1 MKSHFR
7 TMLLFFI
14 AFSISLMT
22 QADSLCGDKGFFNTV
37 LNLCQGY
44 NGGVWSAGSRGSSN
58 TQQHTPRDYFG
69 AIAADVVEGKES
81 ARANNHVSAAAA
93 KQAALQGCGLPG
105 CKVII
110 AYKNGCGATATSSL
124 RNVVGGIGDTPEE
137 AEQNALDKCEQTK
150 NGGQCQIWSR
160 AKCSYYE

>member
-1 MKSHFR
+1 MKRCLH
-7 TMLLFFI
+7 TLLLSYI
-14 AFSISLMT
+14 ACSISLMT
-22 QADSLCGDKGFFNTV
+22 QADSLCGDGHWDPA
-37 LNLCQGY
+37 LNLCQG
-44 NGGVWSAGSRGSSN
+44 GAGAGVYYPGQENRN
-58 TQQHTPRDYFG
+58 QQHTPRDYYG

-81 ARANNHVSAAAA
+81 ARANNHLSAAAA

-137 AEQNALDKCEQTK
+137 AEQNALDKCAQTK